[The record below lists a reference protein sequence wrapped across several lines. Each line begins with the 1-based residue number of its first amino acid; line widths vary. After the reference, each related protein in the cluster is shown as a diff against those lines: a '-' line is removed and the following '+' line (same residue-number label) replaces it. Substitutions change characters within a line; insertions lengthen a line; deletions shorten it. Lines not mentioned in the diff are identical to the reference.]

1 RGEVASGRARW
12 ARLAQR
18 TVGPMAWV
26 IDDTGLLKDGS
37 RSPCVARQYTGT
49 AGKVTNCQ
57 VGVSVH
63 MVTDTASAA
72 VNWRL
77 FVPESWDDA
86 LAEDAAAVEVGRR
99 RARCGIPDTERNRP
113 KWMLA
118 VEMLDQLADWG
129 LRPPV
134 VVADAGYGDNAHFR
148 AALEER
154 ELSYA
159 VQVKGELTAHNAEAT
174 PELLPYSGR
183 GRHPKPRYRTKPISL
198 REHVLTA
205 GRSHSQQIDWREGSK
220 GNLRSN
226 FVALQVR
233 IAGRKPR
240 L

>member
-86 LAEDAAAVEVGRR
+86 LAEDAAAWRSDGGVPGVASRTRNGIARSGCWRWRCSTSWPSGDCGRPR
-99 RARCGIPDTERNRP
+99 WWPTPATATTRTFVPRW
-113 KWMLA
+113 K
-118 VEMLDQLADWG
+118 
-129 LRPPV
+129 
-134 VVADAGYGDNAHFR
+134 NA
-148 AALEER
+148 
-154 ELSYA
+154 SCPT
-159 VQVKGELTAHNAEAT
+159 Q
-174 PELLPYSGR
+174 
-183 GRHPKPRYRTKPISL
+183 YR
-198 REHVLTA
+198 
-205 GRSHSQQIDWREGSK
+205 SK
-220 GNLRSN
+220 
-226 FVALQVR
+226 A
-233 IAGRKPR
+233 
-240 L
+240 